1 MLPRKFCRVV
11 HHKLI
16 RRGRVGGM
24 IAAVAWAAL
33 CASHAFAATDT
44 WTGAGTDNNWM
55 TASNWGGTIP
65 SATDSLTFSGVIRL
79 APNNNFSNGTSFT
92 NISFN
97 AGSGAFGTTGNRIT
111 LLGNV
116 TNNSTT
122 LQTLGNDITLNSAT
136 PTFTGGTG
144 GLALSGTL
152 DMNANDTSLSNT
164 NLPLTGIITDNSAT
178 FGTTTLNLTGSGAT
192 TFAGSIA
199 DGFSGRSVAI
209 FNTGAST
216 AALTGFNSYSGGTI
230 IDSGFLQINSS
241 TSLGSSGG
249 VTTINHGTL
258 EVLANSGPIDEG
270 FRSYQLGS
278 SASTIQVD
286 AGTTYEI
293 DGALS
298 DWTSSG
304 SLNVAGPGTLVLTGT
319 NFYTGATTVNAA
331 TLILVSD
338 IPSTTAVS
346 LSNGGTIV
354 FSDPSTTN
362 NFGNA
367 TTITVNAGGGTL
379 QYGSTAATSGFTSSN
394 KVVINAGATLTI
406 QDNDSGT
413 TKTTFINNAT
423 FSGAGNLII
432 ENIGNWPQ
440 DTYQMGGNNS
450 ALTGNITVLA
460 PGGVGIRLQ
469 PTSGSNNSLGPGTVT
484 IANGSEIF
492 FSTAGITYNNNFNIA
507 GIGTIVDNPPLG
519 VIRMANGQT
528 LSGTIN
534 LTANATITVGT
545 SATNSGILTG
555 RITGTAALTM
565 ASGTFTLNNATANAS
580 SYGPANVGA
589 PATIAGIVNSRAGT
603 IVVGNTKSLSTG
615 GVQMQGG
622 TLDLNGL
629 NLTIAN
635 LSSTS
640 ANGTISGGNA
650 GIAPFSSAPATT
662 AVLNFG
668 NDGSSLSYGGTL
680 VDGNGKLSI
689 NKTGAGTS
697 TFTGAST
704 YTGNTTITA
713 GELDLAAPAS
723 LSSTS
728 ITIAPGATFSV
739 LSGASIPAAT
749 NLTDNGTVK
758 LNATAMNISTLN
770 GNAGTLLLNSTT
782 LTINAGGSF
791 SGLITDN
798 NSGAAITLNALLV
811 TDGVQVATINLHANQ
826 QIRTNG
832 TATGTSKI
840 QTLNLLGSTGNWTT
854 GLDLTNNKLIVE
866 DALTKAATIAHLQNQ
881 VQYGQTHA
889 AGIFTSTGLATNMAM
904 AVVDNAAAG
913 LTIFG
918 GLSVDSNSVLVGAE
932 LLGDANIDGSVDL
945 TDLSTVLNNFGA
957 STTAWTSGNFDG
969 ASTIDLTDLS
979 DVLNN
984 FGASNPNASVAAG
997 QVAAAPEPASLAIA
1011 IPSFLL
1017 VLRNRRAFSRQNA
1030 AVLP

>member
-1 MLPRKFCRVV
+1 MLPPKC
-11 HHKLI
+11 H
-16 RRGRVGGM
+16 RRGRHKRFHRGG
-24 IAAVAWAAL
+24 IAGAIAVAAL
-33 CASHAFAATDT
+33 FSGQAFAATDT
-44 WTGAGTDNNWM
+44 WTGGGADNNWS
-55 TASNWGGTIP
+55 TAGNWGGTGP
-65 SATDSLTFSGVIRL
+65 VVLDSLTFAGSTRL
-79 APNNNFSNGTSFT
+79 IPNNNFSNGTSFT

-97 AGSGAFGTTGNRIT
+97 AGAGTFSITGNRVV
-111 LLGNV
+111 LVGNV
-116 TNNSTT
+116 TNNSST
-122 LQTLGNDITLNSAT
+122 LQTLGTDITLNSAT

-144 GLALSGTL
+144 GFALSGTI
-152 DMNANDTSLSNT
+152 DMNGNDTTFSNT
-164 NLPLTGIITDNSAT
+164 SQTLTGIITDNSAT
-178 FGTTTLNLTGSGAT
+178 FGTTTLNLTGNGTT

-199 DGFSGRSVAI
+199 DGFSGRSVAV

-230 IDSGFLQINSS
+230 VDSGVLQINSG

-270 FRSYQLGS
+270 FRSYQLG
-278 SASTIQVD
+278 AANSTLQVD
-286 AGTTYEI
+286 TGSSYEI
-293 DGALS
+293 DGSLS

-304 SLNVAGPGTLVLTGT
+304 SLNVAGGGTLTLAGT
-319 NFYTGATTVNAA
+319 NTYTGSTSVNAA
-331 TLILVSD
+331 TLILASD

-346 LSNGGTIV
+346 LSNGGTII

-367 TTITVNAGGGTL
+367 TTITVNTGGGTL
-379 QYGSTAATSGFTSSN
+379 QYGSTAATTGLSSSN
-394 KVVINAGATLTI
+394 KVVITAGATLTI

-413 TKTTFINNAT
+413 TKTTYVNNAT

-450 ALTGNITVLA
+450 ALTGNVTVLA

-469 PTSGSNNSLGPGTVT
+469 PTSGSNNSLGTGIVT

-492 FSTAGITYNNNFNIA
+492 FSSGGITYNNTFNIA
-507 GIGTIVDNPPLG
+507 GVGTIVDNPPLG

-534 LTANATITVGT
+534 LTDNATITVGT

-555 RITGTAALTM
+555 RITGAAALTM
-565 ASGTFTLNNATANAS
+565 ASGTFTLNNATANVS
-580 SYGPANVGA
+580 SYGPGTVGA

-629 NLTIAN
+629 NITIAN
-635 LSSTS
+635 LSSTA

-650 GIAPFSSAPATT
+650 GISPFSSAPATT

-668 NDGSSLSYGGTL
+668 NDGSSLAYGGTL

-697 TFTGAST
+697 TFTGASS
-704 YTGNTTITA
+704 YTGSTTISA

-723 LSSTS
+723 LASTS
-728 ITIAPGATFSV
+728 LTVAPGATFSV
-739 LSGASIPAAT
+739 ASGASIPAAT

-758 LNATAMNISTLN
+758 LSTSSTNISTLN
-770 GNAGTLLLNSTT
+770 GNAGLLLLNATNLS
-782 LTINAGGSF
+782 INAGGSF
-791 SGLITDN
+791 SGLISDN
-798 NSGAAITLNALLV
+798 GSGAAITLNSLLV
-811 TDGVQVATINLHANQ
+811 TDGVQVTTMTLNANQ

-832 TATGTSKI
+832 TSTGTSKVHA
-840 QTLNLLGSTGNWTT
+840 LNLLGSTGNWFT

-866 DALTKAATIAHLQNQ
+866 DAVTKATTLSRLQDQ
-881 VQYGQTHA
+881 VQYGKSHA
-889 AGIFTSTGLATNMAM
+889 AGIYTSTGVPADMAM
-904 AVVDNAAAG
+904 AVVDNAVTG
-913 LTIFG
+913 LTTFG
-918 GLSVDSNSVLVGAE
+918 GLPVDANSLLVGAE
-932 LLGDANIDGSVDL
+932 LLGDANIDGTVDL
-945 TDLSTVLNNFGA
+945 TDLSTVLNNFGS
-957 STTAWTSGNFDG
+957 STSAWTSGNFDG
-969 ASTIDLTDLS
+969 SATIDLTDLS

-984 FGASNPNASVAAG
+984 FGASNPNASVASSPI
-997 QVAAAPEPASLAIA
+997 AAAPEPASLAIA
-1011 IPSFLL
+1011 IPVFLL
-1017 VLRNRRAFSRQNA
+1017 TLWKRGVTR
-1030 AVLP
+1030 

>member
-1 MLPRKFCRVV
+1 MLPPKCR
-11 HHKLI
+11 
-16 RRGRVGGM
+16 RRGSHKRIHRGR
-24 IAAVAWAAL
+24 IAGALAVAAL
-33 CASHAFAATDT
+33 FTGQVFAATDT
-44 WTGAGTDNNWM
+44 WTGAGTDNNWS
-55 TASNWGGTIP
+55 TAANWGGTGP
-65 SATDSLTFSGVIRL
+65 VVLDSLTFAGSTRL

-97 AGSGAFGTTGNRIT
+97 AGAGVFSTTGNRIV
-111 LLGNV
+111 LVGNV
-116 TNNSTT
+116 TNNSAT
-122 LQTLGNDITLNSAT
+122 LQTLGTDITLNSAI
-136 PTFTGGTG
+136 PTFTGGAG

-152 DMNANDTSLSNT
+152 DMNGNDTTLSNT

-178 FGTTTLNLTGSGAT
+178 FGTTTLNLTGNATT
-192 TFAGSIA
+192 TFAGSIS
-199 DGFSGRSVAI
+199 DGFSGRSVAV

-230 IDSGFLQINSS
+230 VDSGVVQINSG

-258 EVLANSGPIDEG
+258 EVLASSGPIDEG
-270 FRSYQLGS
+270 FRSYQLG
-278 SASTIQVD
+278 AANSTIQVD
-286 AGTTYEI
+286 NGSCYEI

-304 SLNVAGPGTLVLTGT
+304 SLNVAGGGTLTLAGT
-319 NFYTGATTVNAA
+319 NTYTGSTNVSTG
-331 TLILVSD
+331 TLILVTD

-346 LSNGGTIV
+346 LSNGGTII

-367 TTITVNAGGGTL
+367 TTITVNTGGGNL
-379 QYGSTAATSGFTSSN
+379 QYGSTAATSGLSSSN
-394 KVVINAGATLTI
+394 KVVITAGATLAI

-413 TKTTFINNAT
+413 TKTTYVNNAT
-423 FSGAGNLII
+423 FSGAGNLVI

-469 PTSGSNNSLGPGTVT
+469 PTSGSNNSLGTGTVT

-492 FSTAGITYNNNFNIA
+492 FSSSGITYNNTFNIA
-507 GIGTIVDNPPLG
+507 GIGTIVDNPALG

-534 LTANATITVGT
+534 LTNNATITVGT

-555 RITGTAALTM
+555 RITGAAALTM
-565 ASGTFTLNNATANAS
+565 ASGTFTLNNGTANAS
-580 SYGPANVGA
+580 SYGPGAVGS
-589 PATIAGIVNSRAGT
+589 PATIAGIVNTRAGT
-603 IVVGNTKSLSTG
+603 VVVGNTKSLSTG
-615 GVQMQGG
+615 GLQMQGG

-629 NLTIAN
+629 NITIAN

-662 AVLNFG
+662 ALINFC
-668 NDGSSLSYGGTL
+668 NDGRSLSYGCAL

-697 TFTGAST
+697 TFTGASS
-704 YTGNTTITA
+704 YTGSTTISA

-728 ITIAPGATFSV
+728 ITVAPGATFSV
-739 LSGASIPAAT
+739 ASGASIPAAT

-758 LNATAMNISTLN
+758 LSATAMNISTLN
-770 GNAGTLLLNSTT
+770 GNAGLLVLNPTN

-798 NSGAAITLNALLV
+798 GSGAAITLNSLLV
-811 TDGVQVATINLHANQ
+811 TDGVQVTTINLNANQ
-826 QIRTNG
+826 QIRANG
-832 TATGTSKI
+832 TSTGTSKVHA
-840 QTLNLLGSTGNWTT
+840 LNLLGSTGSWFT
-854 GLDLTNNKLIVE
+854 GLDLTNNNLIVE
-866 DALTKAATIAHLQNQ
+866 DAVTKATTITRLQDQ
-881 VQYGQTHA
+881 VQYGKSHS
-889 AGIFTSTGLATNMAM
+889 AGIYTSTGVPANMAM
-904 AVVDNAAAG
+904 AVVDNAVTG
-913 LTIFG
+913 LTSFG
-918 GLSVDSNSVLVGAE
+918 GLSVDANSVLVGAE
-932 LLGDANIDGSVDL
+932 LLGDANIDGTVDL
-945 TDLSTVLNNFGA
+945 TDLSTILNNFGS
-957 STTAWTSGNFDG
+957 STSAWTSGNFDG

-984 FGASNPNASVAAG
+984 FGASNPNASVASSN
-997 QVAAAPEPASLAIA
+997 VAAAPEPASLAIA
-1011 IPSFLL
+1011 IPIILL
-1017 VLRNRRAFSRQNA
+1017 AVRKRRISRQSIA
-1030 AVLP
+1030 AFP